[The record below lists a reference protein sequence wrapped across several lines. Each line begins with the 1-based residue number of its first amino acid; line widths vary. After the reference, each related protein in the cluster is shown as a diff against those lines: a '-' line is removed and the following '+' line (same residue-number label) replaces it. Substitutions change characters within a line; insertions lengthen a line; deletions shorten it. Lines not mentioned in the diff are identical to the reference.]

1 MLFIPVTHVALSCIS
16 ALYTFGTYLNSNRL
30 LGRISD
36 QLTNK
41 YYDFEFMMFYL
52 FKNSVMYIYCH
63 DYTKF

>member
-1 MLFIPVTHVALSCIS
+1 MYQSPMWHLAASVHCIHLALV
-16 ALYTFGTYLNSNRL
+16 FVNSNRL

-52 FKNSVMYIYCH
+52 FKNSAMYLYCH